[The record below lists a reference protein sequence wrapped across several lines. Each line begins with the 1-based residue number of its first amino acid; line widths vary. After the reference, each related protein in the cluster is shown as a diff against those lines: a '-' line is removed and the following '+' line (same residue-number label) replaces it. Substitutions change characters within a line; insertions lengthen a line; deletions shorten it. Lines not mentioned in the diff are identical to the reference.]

1 MKKVFFISAVL
12 ALMLCGCTVKDEI
25 TQENAENYLS
35 QLYNRKFSL
44 SDSYENNGNICYTF
58 TDEEGVQC
66 HFCIESFNI
75 PTSTGKNQVSYR
87 ISEDYQVMYL
97 KAHPEIY
104 QALSDMDMIPTWN
117 EGDNMINSVR
127 FSFRYDTYE
136 DIESLVNDVSE
147 TVLSVPKITSAD
159 NIINP
164 PEVYS
169 ECAVMDF
176 YCPYLSENSDVEM
189 YFPMIN
195 KYVEMQNAEDI
206 ISQLQEHFNSEG
218 VEYDDSWQKTYDFS
232 TVPENY
238 KFSEVKPFDPD
249 EHRQEQQAENYYEDE
264 WSEYGY
270 YDESYDD
277 YGYYY

>member
-1 MKKVFFISAVL
+1 
-12 ALMLCGCTVKDEI
+12 
-25 TQENAENYLS
+25 
-35 QLYNRKFSL
+35 
-44 SDSYENNGNICYTF
+44 
-58 TDEEGVQC
+58 
-66 HFCIESFNI
+66 
-75 PTSTGKNQVSYR
+75 
-87 ISEDYQVMYL
+87 MYL

-195 KYVEMQNAEDI
+195 KYVEMQNAQDI

-249 EHRQEQQAENYYEDE
+249 EHRQEQQTENYYEDE

>member
-1 MKKVFFISAVL
+1 
-12 ALMLCGCTVKDEI
+12 
-25 TQENAENYLS
+25 
-35 QLYNRKFSL
+35 
-44 SDSYENNGNICYTF
+44 
-58 TDEEGVQC
+58 
-66 HFCIESFNI
+66 
-75 PTSTGKNQVSYR
+75 
-87 ISEDYQVMYL
+87 
-97 KAHPEIY
+97 
-104 QALSDMDMIPTWN
+104 
-117 EGDNMINSVR
+117 
-127 FSFRYDTYE
+127 
-136 DIESLVNDVSE
+136 
-147 TVLSVPKITSAD
+147 
-159 NIINP
+159 
-164 PEVYS
+164 
-169 ECAVMDF
+169 
-176 YCPYLSENSDVEM
+176 YLSENSDVEM

-249 EHRQEQQAENYYEDE
+249 EHRQEQQTENYYEDE